1 MSKGVPDPPTFCRA
15 VLHEYERQWARASGH
30 SVRHPLRLKIER
42 LQELCRAGGTDVEAF
57 QAEIEAAQASDD
69 PGTAL
74 LAEELS
80 ALWSEVRSGQPLPFG
95 TPGSEAP

>member
-1 MSKGVPDPPTFCRA
+1 MVPDPPTFCRA
-15 VLHEYERQWARASGH
+15 VLREYELQWARASGH

-42 LQELCRAGGTDVEAF
+42 LQDWCRAGGTDAEEFEA
-57 QAEIEAAQASDD
+57 QLQGAQASED

-80 ALWSEVRSGQPLPFG
+80 ALWSEARSGHPLPFEVA
-95 TPGSEAP
+95 GSEAS